1 MQEKVNLQVE
11 KEVVD
16 MIELLKEVL
25 PWENGEKLDEN
36 EVLKMV
42 LGTFMAFIQGDDEEE
57 NGHEHGGCGC
67 GQGHCH

>member
-16 MIELLKEVL
+16 MINMLKEVL
-25 PWENGEKLDEN
+25 PAEDEN
-36 EVLKMV
+36 EVLKVV
-42 LGTFMAFIQGDDEEE
+42 LWTFMAFIQGEDGEDD
-57 NGHEHGGCGC
+57 GHQHTWCGC

>member
-42 LGTFMAFIQGDDEEE
+42 LGTFMAFIQGDDEED
-57 NGHEHGGCGC
+57 GHEHGGCGC